1 MSHNTTPSPAQQQQA
16 RALSELI
23 EIVGE
28 SAGFY
33 REAAQ
38 ATQDPGLK
46 TLFRGMAGRKTVLAD
61 AMSRAIPPHI
71 TARMAAVDDCP
82 VAGTVRTLR
91 ERLRTLRAGRQA
103 AYAERVRDVEDRQL
117 KATLSIMDRD
127 MPMRV
132 KEVIRRHLRA
142 LYQHQDL
149 LDRGIAAHERVA

>member
-1 MSHNTTPSPAQQQQA
+1 MSHTTTPSPAQQQQA

-38 ATQDPGLK
+38 ATQDPGLR
-46 TLFRGMAGRKTVLAD
+46 TLYRGMAGRKTVLAD
-61 AMSRAIPPHI
+61 AMTRAIPPHI
-71 TARMAAVDDCP
+71 TARMVALDDCP
-82 VAGTVRTLR
+82 VADTVRTLR
-91 ERLRTLRAGRQA
+91 ECLRTLRAGRQA
-103 AYAERVRDVEDRQL
+103 AYVERVRDVEDRQL

-149 LDRGIAAHERVA
+149 LDRGIAAHERAA

>member
-1 MSHNTTPSPAQQQQA
+1 MSHTTTPSPAQQQQA

-38 ATQDPGLK
+38 ATQDPGLR
-46 TLFRGMAGRKTVLAD
+46 TLYRGMAGRKTVLAD
-61 AMSRAIPPHI
+61 AMTRAIPPHI
-71 TARMAAVDDCP
+71 TARMVALDDRP
-82 VAGTVRTLR
+82 VADTVRTLR

-103 AYAERVRDVEDRQL
+103 AYVERVRDVEDRQL

-149 LDRGIAAHERVA
+149 LDRGIAAHERAA